1 MPNRQR
7 SSRASY
13 VPLWC
18 RSNYSFLEGASH
30 PEELVE
36 ETARRRLGTLA
47 LTDRDGVYGIVRAHE
62 AAKEQ
67 GVSLIIGSEITVD
80 NSAGNPARKA
90 PADISTGGDTVR
102 GGDTVLLYARD
113 RSGYR
118 NLCALISTGRLRSPK
133 GSSTVT
139 WAEVY
144 EHSEELI
151 AVIPGRTVLGWVDAG
166 AAPPED
172 YLRFLYRAFGRRLY
186 LGVSRHHTE
195 QDVRAETEL
204 RRLSEA
210 LRIPL
215 VALQEVLYHDVARRP
230 LQDVL
235 TCIRHNC
242 TIYEAGDRLRPNAE
256 YFIPSAQQMRRRFAD
271 APELLERTLEIAQ
284 QCTFSLDQIAYR
296 YPSEHL
302 PDGYTTEG
310 WLRRLTYEGAR
321 ERYPSGIPEGVR
333 EQLEKELSIIGDLDY
348 CGYFLTMWEIV
359 QFCRREGI
367 LCQGRGSAANSA
379 VCFCLGITAVD
390 PVRMDL
396 LFERF
401 LSRERAEPPDIDLD
415 IEHNRREEVIQHMYR
430 KYGRS
435 HAAMVANVIRYRMK
449 SAVRDVGKVLDI
461 APSAADRL
469 SRLVSYRDGDLAAA
483 IGEAGLDPAARSI
496 ELLSSLVQEIR
507 DFPRHLS
514 IHPGGFMLG
523 SEPISHIVPVENAT
537 MPGRTVIQW
546 DKYDIESMNLF
557 KVDLLGLGALTHLDY
572 CFRLLKKHSAIDL
585 SMATIPAGDPAT
597 YAMIGESD
605 TVGVF
610 QLESRAQ
617 MAMLPRIRPA
627 SYYDIVIEVSIVR
640 PGPIT
645 GGMVHPYLRR
655 RNGEESVVYPH
666 PDLEPVL
673 RKTLGVP
680 IFQEQVMKLAV
691 IAAGYTPGQAD
702 QLRRDMAAWRKSG
715 RIEKHHDRLISGML
729 ERGIDRRF
737 AEQVFDQIRGFGE
750 YGFPESHAASFALI
764 AYATAW
770 MRCHHPAVF
779 SCALLNAWP
788 MGFYHPST
796 LVADA
801 RRRGVEVRSVDALA
815 SDWEC
820 TLEPDGDGHGNPARR
835 FALRMG
841 LRYVKG
847 LGESDWHRIRHART
861 RWKGS
866 ARSRNNP
873 SLGERC
879 FEWFARETGLDESAM
894 GALARSGAFACFGI
908 DRRSAL
914 WRSLGRQVEHT
925 AGRPEISAGDGDV
938 SAGGDISG
946 AGSTLADGSTLA
958 ARSEPAA
965 GPAFAAEEPFF
976 EEASPDFAVL
986 STGEVIAWDYAAAS
1000 HSTEGHP
1007 LEPYREELRQQ
1018 KLPDAREVIGMES
1031 GRMVSYAGLVICRQ
1045 RPETASGVMFVTLED
1060 ESGFVNLIVH
1070 EKKFLEYRRILLTQP
1085 FLGVTGR
1092 VQTTEKV
1099 VHVLVESCWIPKLRE
1114 KPVTFGSRDFH

>member
-1 MPNRQR
+1 MSNRKLR
-7 SSRASY
+7 FGRSY

-18 RSNYSFLEGASH
+18 KSNYSFLEGASH
-30 PEELVE
+30 PGELVE
-36 ETARRRLGTLA
+36 EATRLHLGAIA

-62 AAKEQ
+62 AAKALSPTENPA
-67 GVSLIIGSEITVD
+67 LIIGSEITVTD
-80 NSAGNPARKA
+80 GSIDGEAVNEGTVSRK
-90 PADISTGGDTVR
+90 STV
-102 GGDTVLLYARD
+102 VLYARG
-113 RSGYR
+113 RAGYR
-118 NLCALISTGRLRSPK
+118 DLCTLISTGRLRSRK
-133 GSSTVT
+133 GSSSVS

-144 EHSEELI
+144 EHAEDLI
-151 AVIPGRTVLGWVDAG
+151 AVIPGRTILNWSDT
-166 AAPPED
+166 AAADTPAQPQD
-172 YLRFLYRAFGRRLY
+172 YLRFLRRAFGRRLY
-186 LGVSRHHTE
+186 IGISRHHTE
-195 QDVRAETEL
+195 QDMRAEKAARTL
-204 RRLSEA
+204 AAAVSPPV
-210 LRIPL
+210 PL
-215 VALQEVLYHDVARRP
+215 VAFQEVLYHDQSRRP

-242 TIYEAGDRLRPNAE
+242 TIYEAGDRLQANAE
-256 YFIPSAQQMRRRFAD
+256 YYLAPAQEMRRRYAD
-271 APELLERTLEIAQ
+271 APELLARTIEIAR
-284 QCTFSLDQIAYR
+284 QCTFSLDQIVYR
-296 YPSEHL
+296 YPSERL
-302 PDGYTTEG
+302 PDGYSTAG
-310 WLRRLTYEGAR
+310 WLHRLTFEGAH
-321 ERYPSGIPEGVR
+321 ERYPAGLPESVR
-333 EQLEKELSIIGDLDY
+333 AQLEKELSIISDLDY

-359 QFCRREGI
+359 RFCRREGI

-430 KYGRS
+430 KYGRA
-435 HAAMVANVIRYRMK
+435 HAAMVANIIRYRLK
-449 SAVRDVGKVLDI
+449 SAVRDVAKVLDI
-461 APSAADRL
+461 APSATDRL
-469 SRLVSYRDGDLAAA
+469 SRLVSYRDGDLDAALT
-483 IGEAGLDPAARSI
+483 EAGLDPSAGSI
-496 ELLSSLVQEIR
+496 ALLAELCREIR

-523 SEPISHIVPVENAT
+523 SEPISNIVPVENAT

-572 CFRLLKKHSAIDL
+572 CFRLLKRHRGLDL
-585 SMATIPAGDPAT
+585 SMATIPAGDAAT
-597 YAMIGESD
+597 YAMITASD
-605 TVGVF
+605 TIGVF

-627 SYYDIVIEVSIVR
+627 NYYDIVIEVSIVR

-655 RNGEESVVYPH
+655 RNGEETVVYPH

-673 RKTLGVP
+673 KKTLGVP

-729 ERGIDRRF
+729 ARGIDRRF

-796 LVADA
+796 IVADTK
-801 RRRGVEVRSVDALA
+801 RRGVEVRPVDLLA

-820 TLEPDGDGHGNPARR
+820 TLEPVADRAADRR
-835 FALRMG
+835 TAAAKHASRPGFAIRMG
-841 LRYVKG
+841 LRFVKG
-847 LGESDWHRIRHART
+847 LGPGDWQKISRV
-861 RWKGS
+861 
-866 ARSRNNP
+866 RSNRP
-873 SLGERC
+873 ACASFER
-879 FEWFARETGLDESAM
+879 FARESMLDEAALS
-894 GALARSGAFACFGI
+894 ALARSGAFACFGI

-914 WRSLGRQVEHT
+914 WQSLGR
-925 AGRPEISAGDGDV
+925 ADAGDGVDE
-938 SAGGDISG
+938 GID
-946 AGSTLADGSTLA
+946 
-958 ARSEPAA
+958 
-965 GPAFAAEEPFF
+965 AAEEGPLF
-976 EEASPDFAVL
+976 EEVAPDF
-986 STGEVIAWDYAAAS
+986 TGLTAPETIAWDYAASS

-1007 LEPYREELRQQ
+1007 LEPYREELRRQ
-1018 KLPDAREVIGMES
+1018 KLPDAREVIAMES
-1031 GRMVSYAGLVICRQ
+1031 GQTVSYAGLVICRQ

-1085 FLGVTGR
+1085 LLGVTGK
-1092 VQTTEKV
+1092 VQSTENV
-1099 VHVLVESCWIPKLRE
+1099 VHILVESCWMPKLSE
-1114 KPVTFGSRDFH
+1114 KPVTLESRDFH